1 MVPLGLLVALV
12 EWPLQA
18 LSELGFVLQRYCWA
32 WPLPAALLVL
42 LATAAMLLLAWGPL
56 AAGRGG
62 GVAPLLAL
70 DRSAGAVDPDR
81 EQAWLQKLSLRTQLI
96 RLPLVLFTHI
106 GGMSVGV
113 ESPSAAL
120 GAGLLLALRRRWPA
134 WRPLAGMPLPL
145 VAAIGGGAGLG
156 VAFRSPLLGITYGLE
171 ELGRRQ
177 GLPLVLP
184 TLVIGGVGSLI
195 STTLGQPARLPGLH
209 LGALDPQFLG
219 WAALLTLVGCGLG
232 SLFVRCLIPLASW
245 LQGQL
250 GAGQAWLRRI
260 GAVAGLSLLLALIA
274 LASGGLSLND
284 GSLSLGAAFQGEPGS
299 LLTLLWR
306 IPASLLSIAAG
317 APGGLMHDAMTLGAL
332 LVTPL
337 KGLDPRVLAQLAAV
351 GATAVFAAANG
362 TPIFCAT
369 FVFTLQGDPASLPLL
384 LLVSGASAALAERWR
399 GEEWNAHQAGGLLRS
414 SQEKAEAVMEPRRG
428 S

>member
-18 LSELGFVLQRYCWA
+18 LSELGFVLQRHFGA
-32 WPLPAALLVL
+32 WPMPAALLVL
-42 LATAAMLLLAWGPL
+42 AGTAGMLLLAWGPL

-70 DRSAGAVDPDR
+70 DRSSGAVDPDR

-96 RLPLVLFTHI
+96 RLPLVLLTHLA
-106 GGMSVGV
+106 GMSVGV

-120 GAGLLLALRRRWPA
+120 GAGLLLALRQRWPA
-134 WRPLAGMPLPL
+134 WPPLAGMPLPL

-156 VAFRSPLLGITYGLE
+156 AAFRSPLLGITYGLE

-195 STTLGQPARLPGLH
+195 STSLGQPARLPGLQ
-209 LGALDPQFLG
+209 LGGLEPRYWG
-219 WAALLTLVGCGLG
+219 WAAVLTLAGCGLG
-232 SLFVRCLIPLASW
+232 SLFVRGLIPLASW
-245 LQGQL
+245 VQQQL
-250 GAGQAWLRRI
+250 GPGQGRPRRM
-260 GAVAGLSLLLALIA
+260 GVVAGIALALALIA

-284 GSLSLGAAFQGEPGS
+284 GSLSLGAALKGEPGS
-299 LLTLLWR
+299 PLTLLWR

-317 APGGLMHDAMTLGAL
+317 APGGLMHDAMTIGAL

-337 KGLDPRVLAQLAAV
+337 PDLGARVLAQLAPV

-362 TPIFCAT
+362 TPIFCAA
-369 FVFTLQGDPASLPLL
+369 FVFTLQGDPTSLPLL
-384 LLVSGASAALAERWR
+384 LLVSGVSAALAEGWR
-399 GEEWNAHQAGGLLRS
+399 GEEWNAQQA
-414 SQEKAEAVMEPRRG
+414 RRLMR
-428 S
+428 